1 MTAVFWIGIGLAI
14 AGGIGLTMIAIVAI
28 RLNKPSLAERIA
40 PQMRGHS
47 AAHPLEEQALTTLG
61 TLSTITAPLIQAGVD
76 QLNKLNLGNAQ
87 LTARLA
93 QAGSRLNVADYR
105 AQQLMIAVAAA
116 AIAIMGCVWAA
127 LNHTLHPLIGLL
139 IVVTAAIM
147 AFFARDNLLTTQI
160 NKRRTSILAEFP
172 TIAELLALSVAAGDS
187 ANGALERVATT
198 ANGEL
203 AYEFNLVLAD
213 MRSGDSLTTALNSC
227 SDRLKL
233 NPVERF
239 ITGLTVAHERGTPLA
254 TVLHAQATDVR
265 ELTKRELLE
274 VAGKKEISM
283 LIPLIFGIL
292 PLTVVFAIFPG
303 LSLLNIGL

>member
-1 MTAVFWIGIGLAI
+1 MTPVLWAAVGLAI
-14 AGGIGLTMIAIVAI
+14 AGGIGTTMLALVAL
-28 RLNKPSLAERIA
+28 RWNKPTLTERIA
-40 PQMRGHS
+40 PQMRGH
-47 AAHPLEEQALTTLG
+47 AAEKLSEQHSLTTLG
-61 TLSTITAPLIQAGVD
+61 TLSRITAPMIQTGVD
-76 QLNKLNLGNAQ
+76 QLNKFNLGNTQ

-105 AQQLMIAVAAA
+105 AQQLIMAVAAA
-116 AIAIMGCVWAA
+116 AIATVCCIWAA
-127 LNHTLHPLIGLL
+127 LNHTLHPLFGLV
-139 IVVTAAIM
+139 IVIFAASV
-147 AFFARDNLLTTQI
+147 AFFARDNMLSAQI
-160 NKRRTSILAEFP
+160 NKRRAKILAEFP
-172 TIAELLALSVAAGDS
+172 TVAELLALSVAAGDS
-187 ANGALERVATT
+187 AQGALERVAIT

-213 MRSGDSLTTALNSC
+213 IRSGNSLVRALQAC

-274 VAGKKEISM
+274 VAGKKEIGM
-283 LIPLIFGIL
+283 LVPLIFGVM
-292 PLTVVFAIFPG
+292 PLTVIFAVFPG
-303 LSLLNIGL
+303 ISLLNIGI

>member
-1 MTAVFWIGIGLAI
+1 MSATLWLAVGLAI
-14 AGGIGLTMIAIVAI
+14 AGGIGLTLLTTAAF
-28 RLNKPSLAERIA
+28 RFNRPTLAQRVA
-40 PQMRGHS
+40 PQMRGHTAS
-47 AAHPLEEQALTTLG
+47 GPTELQSLTTLG
-61 TLSTITAPLIQAGVD
+61 TLSTITAPIIQAGVD
-76 QLNKLNLGNAQ
+76 QLNKLNLGNTQ
-87 LTARLA
+87 LTSRLA

-105 AQQLMIAVAAA
+105 AQQLIMAVAAA
-116 AIAIMGCVWAA
+116 ALATVGCIWAA
-127 LNHTLHPLIGLL
+127 VNHTLHPVVGL
-139 IVVTAAIM
+139 IVVISASTV
-147 AFFARDNLLTTQI
+147 AFFARDNLLTGQI
-160 NKRRTSILAEFP
+160 NRRRTKILAEFP

-187 ANGALERVATT
+187 ARGALERVANT
-198 ANGEL
+198 ARGEL

-213 MRSGDSLTTALNSC
+213 IRSGDTLVMALQAC

-274 VAGKKEISM
+274 VAGKKEIGM
-283 LIPLIFGIL
+283 LVPLIFGVM
-292 PLTVVFAIFPG
+292 PLTVIFAVFPG